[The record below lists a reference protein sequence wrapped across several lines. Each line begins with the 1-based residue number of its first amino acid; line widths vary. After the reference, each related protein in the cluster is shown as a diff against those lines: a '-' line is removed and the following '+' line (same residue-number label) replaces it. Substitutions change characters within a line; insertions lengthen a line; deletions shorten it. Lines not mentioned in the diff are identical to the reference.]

1 MKSSSRNIVTKRISS
16 ELESI
21 SVADSILELIK
32 RKFNTIPEE
41 AIFRIRVSM
50 VEAINNAIIHGNS
63 LNKNKTVTISLFCIK
78 EENAIRIKVED
89 EGNGFNHK
97 AERKDPTSPAEIE
110 KPNGRGLFLIER
122 LSNRV
127 NFLNNGK
134 TILMDFN
141 C

>member
-1 MKSSSRNIVTKRISS
+1 MASSKNTVVRKIPS

-21 SVADSILELIK
+21 SVADSLLDLINK
-32 RKFNTIPEE
+32 KLSIPEE

-63 LNKNKTVTISLFCIK
+63 LNKNKIVTISLSCLK
-78 EENAIRIKVED
+78 EKNAIRIKVED
-89 EGNGFNHK
+89 EGNGFNHL
-97 AERKDPTSPAEIE
+97 ADRKDPTSPSEIE
-110 KPNGRGLFLIER
+110 KPNGRGLFLIEK

-127 NFLNNGK
+127 HYLNNGK

-141 C
+141 Y